1 MARTI
6 TASVAPA
13 IEVETATVA
22 PVAPVRAMEVAPVAL
37 SSVVLSRSQ
46 IKALAYAEKLYAA
59 NELGELALS
68 GNKTDA
74 ILHNAI
80 VRREAVKKAAG
91 NNQKIF
97 ALIQARNGSD
107 TRFPLPA
114 SSKHA
119 DLFSWVAACHALIR
133 GKDDSTEKAVESRA
147 RTVNE
152 RFSECFSLIE
162 ELRTLK

>member
-1 MARTI
+1 M
-6 TASVAPA
+6 
-13 IEVETATVA
+13 
-22 PVAPVRAMEVAPVAL
+22 
-37 SSVVLSRSQ
+37 LSRSQ
-46 IKALAYAEKLYAA
+46 IKALAYAERLYAN

-80 VRREAVKKAAG
+80 VKREAVRKAAG

-107 TRFPLPA
+107 TRFPIPA
-114 SSKHA
+114 SSKHV
-119 DLFSWVAACHALIR
+119 DLFGWVAACHALIR
-133 GKDDSTEKAVESRA
+133 GKDDSTEKAIESRS
-147 RTVNE
+147 RTVHE
-152 RFSECFSLIE
+152 RFAECFSLIE

>member
-6 TASVAPA
+6 AAPT
-13 IEVETATVA
+13 IEVETA
-22 PVAPVRAMEVAPVAL
+22 PVAPAIAVETVAPVAL
-37 SSVVLSRSQ
+37 SSVVLTRSQ
-46 IKALAYAEKLYAA
+46 MKALAYAERLHAA

-74 ILHNAI
+74 LLHNAI
-80 VRREAVKKAAG
+80 VRREAVKKATG
-91 NNQKIF
+91 NNQRIY

-133 GKDDSTEKAVESRA
+133 GKDDSTEKAIESRA

-152 RFSECFSLIE
+152 RFAECFTLVE